1 MLSNRSIEL
10 SPPRT
15 TTEPPPPT
23 LNENSLILGEVRGQM
38 RELVHTLNTL
48 SAKLDG
54 LTREVVGLGPLAS
67 DITDL
72 KARIAALEAANN
84 RSEGA
89 RTLGVV
95 LIKSPVLGWLVGVA
109 ATAWALLTGRIHP

>member
-1 MLSNRSIEL
+1 M

-15 TTEPPPPT
+15 TAEHPSPT

-54 LTREVVGLGPLAS
+54 LTREVVGLGPLTS
-67 DITDL
+67 DIADL
-72 KARIAALEAANN
+72 KARIAALEAASN

-89 RTLGVV
+89 RTLGVM
-95 LIKSPVLGWLVGVA
+95 LIKSPVLGWLFGVA
-109 ATAWALLTGRIHP
+109 ATAWALMTGRIHP

>member
-1 MLSNRSIEL
+1 M

-15 TTEPPPPT
+15 TVEHPSPT
-23 LNENSLILGEVRGQM
+23 LNESSMILGEMRGQL
-38 RELVHTLNTL
+38 REVVHSVNNL

-67 DITDL
+67 DIADL
-72 KARIAALEAANN
+72 KIRLATLEAANN

-89 RTLGVV
+89 RTIGRML
-95 LIKSPVLGWLVGVA
+95 LKSPALGWLVGA
-109 ATAWALLTGRIHP
+109 AVTAWALLSGKVTP